1 MLVEIWSD
9 VMCPFCYLGKK
20 NFEKALSQVSFC
32 EEVKVMWRSF
42 QLDPRLPREG
52 LQVTT
57 AEYLAQSKG
66 WPQHQIEKMISQI
79 QQAGLKAG
87 IDFRQDISIPA
98 NTFDAQR
105 LVHIAQANGKG
116 SAMEEALFEAHFTH
130 GKNIGNWEILT
141 NIADQ
146 LGLDSNQAMSILE
159 SEAYID
165 EVKKDLSE
173 ARQLGVQGVPYFI
186 LNRKYAVTGAQPV
199 EIFRQ
204 ALEQTFSETQNI
216 PQFAKSQDADSCSET
231 GCKTGF

>member
-20 NFEKALSQVSFC
+20 NFEKALRHVLFR
-32 EEVKVMWRSF
+32 EEVKVEWRSF

-52 LQVTT
+52 LHIST
-57 AEYLAQSKG
+57 AEYLVQSKG
-66 WPQHQIEKMISQI
+66 WSQHQIEKMMSQL
-79 QQAGLKAG
+79 QQAGQKVG

-105 LVHIAQANGKG
+105 LVHFAQVIGKG
-116 SAMEEALFEAHFTH
+116 SAMEEALFEAHFTQ
-130 GKNIGNWEILT
+130 GKNIGSWEILA
-141 NIADQ
+141 NIAEQ
-146 LGLDSNQAMSILE
+146 LGLGSKQTMNMLE

-173 ARQLGVQGVPYFI
+173 ARQLGIQSVPYFVF
-186 LNRKYAVTGAQPV
+186 NRKYAVSGEQPT

-216 PQFAKSQDADSCSET
+216 PQFAKSQDADSCGEAGCET
-231 GCKTGF
+231 GL